1 MNGASEFPRRYLQLW
16 LPRLTCETAL
26 RRSPEIDSLR
36 PLAVVAKQAN
46 ALRLTAVNAAAEAC
60 GLEPGLTLADARAR
74 EPGLQVADADPA
86 ADRRRLTA
94 LAEAC
99 RRYTP
104 RVAVDAPAGVC
115 LEITGCTH
123 LFADE
128 AALAEDVLM
137 RLAQAG
143 HTARF
148 GVADTPSLA
157 WALARFAPDA
167 ASAVAAPGEREA
179 VLARLPPAALRLD
192 PDTLVSLD
200 RLGLKRIAQLTALPR
215 ASLSRRFG
223 EGVLERLDEALGR
236 RGSPLI
242 PLLEVTP
249 YQAEQRLAEPVCTE
263 AAVLGLAE
271 RLATTLAE
279 RLDGERLG
287 GRRFRLTLFRV
298 DGVVKRLE
306 VMAGRPLRD
315 PARIAGLFAERLAG
329 LNEGLE
335 ADYGFDHLRLEALVT
350 ERLDSEAGDFLR
362 EEVGD
367 KAVIAFADRVE
378 ARCGPGTVRRPV
390 PVLTTRTPELAS
402 TLVGVAEKGSTWE
415 SAPEAAYEGVSLR
428 PLRLFAPPEPIE
440 VTAQAPEGA
449 PIQFRWRRVL
459 RRMVKGEGPERLAPE
474 WWRDG
479 AGAPRV
485 KPEGDVLPR
494 LDRGMTRDYYRVEDQ
509 EGRRYWVFR
518 QGRYTEVA
526 ALPLWFMHG
535 LFA

>member
-1 MNGASEFPRRYLQLW
+1 M
-16 LPRLTCETAL
+16 
-26 RRSPEIDSLR
+26 RRSPDLDPTQ

-46 ALRLTAVNAAAEAC
+46 ALRLVAVNAAAEAC
-60 GLEPGLTLADARAR
+60 GLEVGLTLADARAR
-74 EPGLQVADADPA
+74 EQGLQVADADPA
-86 ADRRRLTA
+86 ADARRLTA

-104 RVAVDAPAGVC
+104 GVAVDAPAGVC
-115 LEITGCTH
+115 LDITGCTH

-128 AALAEDVLM
+128 AALAGDVLA
-137 RLAQAG
+137 RLDRVG
-143 HTARF
+143 HRARF
-148 GVADTPSLA
+148 GVTDTPALA
-157 WALARFAPDA
+157 WALARFAPDGV
-167 ASAVAAPGEREA
+167 SGVAQPGERETA
-179 VLARLPPAALRLD
+179 LSALPPAALRLE
-192 PDTLVSLD
+192 PDTLISLD
-200 RLGLKRIAQLTALPR
+200 RLGLKRIAQIIALPR
-215 ASLSRRFG
+215 ASLARRFG
-223 EGVLERLDEALGR
+223 EGVLQRLDEALGR

-242 PLLEVTP
+242 PLMEVTP
-249 YQAEQRLAEPVCTE
+249 HQAEQRLAEPVCTE

-271 RLATTLAE
+271 QLAITLAE

-287 GRRFRLTLFRV
+287 GRRFRLELFRV
-298 DGVVKRLE
+298 DGAVKRLE

-315 PARIAGLFAERLAG
+315 PARIAGLFAERLEG

-335 ADYGFDHLRLEALVT
+335 ADYGFDLLRLEALVV
-350 ERLDSEAGDFLR
+350 ERLDTEAGDFLR
-362 EEVGD
+362 EELGD
-367 KAVIAFADRVE
+367 KAVVAFADRVE
-378 ARCGPGTVRRPV
+378 ARFGPGTVRRPV
-390 PVLTTRTPELAS
+390 PVLTTRTPELAAA
-402 TLVGVAEKGSTWE
+402 LVGVAEKGAAWE
-415 SAPEAAYEGVSLR
+415 AAPEAAYEGVSLR

-474 WWRDG
+474 WWREG
-479 AGAPRV
+479 AGA
-485 KPEGDVLPR
+485 L
-494 LDRGMTRDYYRVEDQ
+494 TRDYYRVEDQ